1 MLVAI
6 VSSHPVRNARDRLLT
21 MLRSITNY
29 NLVIAV
35 LSMFFMLVK
44 GTMYM
49 LHVLPPVVSAV
60 LHAILATLYAV
71 AVAFQASSDTT
82 DPRRPQNGPPWYIT
96 KSCSVTLDKELVGYC
111 QQAKAT
117 FACFVTMLGVFTIYL
132 GLSIWSC
139 FPSKAH
145 QIEYEE
151 KKRAEKM
158 KWAHLDEPDPRS
170 ADSDYYG
177 TVPDTPG
184 VQLGMNPVTPRTL
197 AFNKLGGTRGLL
209 PLRTQEK
216 EKEKDKDTTKT
227 TTFSLRSPGILR
239 TPMTLGPKK
248 EKRESLTAASE
259 VVSPENEGQMYFPPP
274 PKQSK

>member
-6 VSSHPVRNARDRLLT
+6 VCKLI
-21 MLRSITNY
+21 LRVKDTNNYASTTNY
-29 NLVIAV
+29 NLVVAV
-35 LSMFFMLVK
+35 LSMFFLLVK

-60 LHAILATLYAV
+60 LHSILATIYAV

-82 DPRRPQNGPPWYIT
+82 DPHRLQNGPPWYIT
-96 KSCSVTLDKELVGYC
+96 KSCSVTHDKSLVGYC

-117 FACFVTMLGVFTIYL
+117 FACFVTMLAIFIIYM

-145 QIEYEE
+145 QLEYAE
-151 KKRAEKM
+151 KKKAEKAR
-158 KWAHLDEPDPRS
+158 WAHLDEPEN
-170 ADSDYYG
+170 DYAI
-177 TVPDTPG
+177 PETPG

-197 AFNKLGGTRGLL
+197 AFNTLGGTRGL
-209 PLRTQEK
+209 PFRAPEK
-216 EKEKDKDTTKT
+216 EKENIQSTTKS
-227 TTFSLRSPGILR
+227 FSLRSPGILR

-248 EKRESLTAASE
+248 HKPQPLRTTSE
-259 VVSPENEGQMYFPPP
+259 DASPENEHETQPYFPPP
-274 PKQSK
+274 PKASTNK